1 MTAAEF
7 ARAFDVSRET
17 MDRLETYVA
26 LIKHWNKT
34 VNLVSSTSLE
44 AIWHRHIADSVQL
57 FDLAPTGARDWVDL
71 GSGAG
76 LPGLPVAALAAEKSP
91 CLHMTLVE
99 SDQRKTSF
107 LRTALRETGLTAT
120 IAAERIESIDPQP
133 CDVVSARALAP
144 LDRLCALAHRIALP
158 PMHAGARAKTVF
170 LFPKG
175 KNLES
180 ELTKATADWH
190 IRYERIA
197 SRTNPEATIVRILEL
212 EPKA

>member
-1 MTAAEF
+1 MTAVEF

-17 MDRLETYVA
+17 LDRLETYVD

-34 VNLVSSTSLE
+34 VNLVSSASVE
-44 AIWHRHIADSVQL
+44 AIWQRHIADSAQL
-57 FDLAPTGARDWVDL
+57 FDLAPTDAQNWVDL

-76 LPGLPVAALAAEKSP
+76 LPGLPVAVLAAEKSP

-99 SDQRKTSF
+99 SDQRKAAF
-107 LRTALRETGLTAT
+107 LRAALRETGVTAT
-120 IAAERIESIDPQP
+120 IAAERIESIEPLP

-144 LDRLCALAHRIALP
+144 LDRLLALAYRIALP
-158 PMHAGARAKTVF
+158 PMHAGAGVNTVF

-180 ELTKATADWH
+180 ELTKATVDWH